1 MKSKFILA
9 VALVAS
15 ACAAAKEAPVAAT
28 TKASEDAQPR
38 CLATPKDL
46 IVKDVTVGEGRDVIP
61 LSSVMVHYTGWIYD
75 GCKADL
81 KGAQFD
87 SSHSRPVPFG
97 FRVGAGRVIKGWDEG
112 VVGMKEKGGKRVLI
126 IPPDKGYGAE
136 GKGEKIPPNSAL
148 VFEIETVGIGYYPSQ
163 PNAKPAQ

>member
-1 MKSKFILA
+1 

-15 ACAAAKEAPVAAT
+15 ACAAAKDNPVAP
-28 TKASEDAQPR
+28 TKKAEDAQPQ

-46 IVKDVTVGEGRDVIP
+46 VVKDVTVGEGREVIP
-61 LSSVMVHYTGWIYD
+61 LSSVMVQYTGWLYD

-81 KGAQFD
+81 KGTQFD
-87 SSHSRPVPFG
+87 TSRTRPVPFG

-112 VVGMKEKGGKRVLI
+112 VVGMKEHGGKRVLI

-136 GKGEKIPPNSAL
+136 GSGDKIPPNAAL
-148 VFEIETVGIGYYPSQ
+148 VFEIETIGIGYYPGQ
-163 PNAKPAQ
+163 GQGQVQAPPKK